1 MATVLVVED
10 DDVSSQLVTALLE
23 RSGHEVVA
31 AASAEEADGLLLA
44 RPPALVVVD
53 VRLPGLDGLSLTRK
67 LRADPATASIP
78 VLVMSAYA
86 RLEDRAAAFDA
97 GCTAWLSK
105 PVDTRVF
112 ARTLSLLIRSDG
124 PASAG

>member
-10 DDVSSQLVTALLE
+10 DDISCELVTALLE
-23 RSGHEVVA
+23 RSGHDVVSA
-31 AASAEEADGLLLA
+31 TSAEEADDLLA
-44 RPPALVVVD
+44 RLPALVVVD

-67 LRADPATASIP
+67 LRAGPATASIP
-78 VLVMSAYA
+78 ILVMSAHA
-86 RLEDRAAAFDA
+86 HLEDRAAAFEA

-112 ARTLSLLIRSDG
+112 ARTLSLLLRSDG
-124 PASAG
+124 RPSEV

>member
-10 DDVSSQLVTALLE
+10 DDVSSELVSALLE
-23 RSGHEVVA
+23 RSGHDVVA
-31 AASAEEADGLLLA
+31 ATSAEEAEVLLA
-44 RPPALVVVD
+44 RNPAMVVVD

-67 LRADPATASIP
+67 LRADPATASVPI
-78 VLVMSAYA
+78 LVMSAYA
-86 RLEDRAAAFDA
+86 RVEDRAAAFDA

-112 ARTLSLLIRSDG
+112 ARTLSLLLRSDG
-124 PASAG
+124 PPSEG